1 MVGIFLDLDN
11 LNPGRAS
18 PERAAVMA
26 HRLREAAR
34 QLGGGALGGVAPD
47 DDARAPAL
55 VVAFRAFGNAE
66 TVSPAIAE
74 ALEAAGAEV
83 CRVEGAEP
91 DAADLALGA
100 NLDAFANAWAAD
112 ASAPPPPGFLTER
125 VVDALR
131 REAAASSLSRAP
143 DAESESEAR
152 RVAAD
157 DAERAALAAAAER
170 ASRIAEGFASA
181 RAALVPASR
190 RALPAV
196 ALLAT
201 NDTDLVPCVEYARE
215 RCGLRVVVLGDFL
228 PRVED
233 SRRGQRA
240 KRARPKRR
248 GRAFAGDP
256 RANGGADP
264 RVGVTRSYWS
274 AVQAAS
280 SARPV
285 GNLKLPSSA
294 DAALVWDATRAFA
307 LDGSRTGARRPE
319 GDDDAGFEGATGGT
333 TTKPVPGG
341 VVGIWRREGAGR
353 GVGAWPS
360 PRAAVLHPRE

>member
-1 MVGIFLDLDN
+1 
-11 LNPGRAS
+11 
-18 PERAAVMA
+18 
-26 HRLREAAR
+26 
-34 QLGGGALGGVAPD
+34 
-47 DDARAPAL
+47 
-55 VVAFRAFGNAE
+55 
-66 TVSPAIAE
+66 
-74 ALEAAGAEV
+74 
-83 CRVEGAEP
+83 
-91 DAADLALGA
+91 
-100 NLDAFANAWAAD
+100 
-112 ASAPPPPGFLTER
+112 
-125 VVDALR
+125 LR
-131 REAAASSLSRAP
+131 REAAASSRAP
-143 DAESESEAR
+143 DSESEAR
-152 RVAAD
+152 RVAE

-170 ASRIAEGFASA
+170 ASRTAERFASA

-228 PRVED
+228 PHLED

-248 GRAFAGDP
+248 GRAFAVDP

-264 RVGVTRSYWS
+264 RVGMTRSYWS

-307 LDGSRTGARRPE
+307 FDGSWTGFRRPE